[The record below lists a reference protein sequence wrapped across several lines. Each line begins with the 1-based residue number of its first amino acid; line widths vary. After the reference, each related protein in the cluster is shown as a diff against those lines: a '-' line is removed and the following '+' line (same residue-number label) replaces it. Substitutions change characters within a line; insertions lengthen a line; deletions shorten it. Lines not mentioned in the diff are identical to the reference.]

1 MLGMYCCSQGTHCQ
15 IWMTAASLYKM
26 LLVDNQ
32 PDIMHTARERSR
44 GMPSHHEDAVFPVC
58 ESLMICSSGL
68 VRDVCLRLAD
78 NQAGINLQHP
88 WMLNARRSGTRRQ
101 GTPGRRL
108 LVDVL
113 QVIPDDV
120 GLL

>member
-1 MLGMYCCSQGTHCQ
+1 MSCSDCCSQGMHCQ
-15 IWMTAASLYKM
+15 IWMSAASWYQT

-32 PDIMHTARERSR
+32 PDIMHTARECSR
-44 GMPSHHEDAVFPVC
+44 GMPSHHEDTVFLVC
-58 ESLMICSSGL
+58 ASLMICSSGL
-68 VRDVCLRLAD
+68 QDVCLYLAD
-78 NQAGINLQHP
+78 TQAGMNLQHP
-88 WMLNARRSGTRRQ
+88 WMLTARWSGTRRQ

-108 LVDVL
+108 LIDVL